1 MEEKLIGGYGDGKT
15 ISDLVKKY
23 SKYGFN
29 KSFLKKQLNMGIK
42 VEFEH
47 TYDPD
52 IAKEIAMDHLAE
64 IPDYYTRLKNMED
77 TAIEEIGL
85 KENNENQEGFKQYLI
100 S

>member
-15 ISDLVKKY
+15 LSDLTKKY
-23 SKYGFN
+23 SKYGFK
-29 KSFLKKQLNMGIK
+29 KSFLKKQLDMGIT

-85 KENNENQEGFKQYLI
+85 KENTEKIDGFRKYLI